1 MWLLL
6 RTTSTRWFS
15 LVPKINVLSKNIK
28 NIFFFFFSI
37 KFFNF
42 YSSRRTMYITWECFC
57 NVIFQ
62 SYAIS
67 LIFFSVPHCMNA
79 YLEYSSCSEFFWSV
93 PLSMPN
99 LLLSGDFHFIC
110 TIFSFNI
117 FKTVQQSITVKI
129 I

>member
-1 MWLLL
+1 
-6 RTTSTRWFS
+6 
-15 LVPKINVLSKNIK
+15 
-28 NIFFFFFSI
+28 
-37 KFFNF
+37 
-42 YSSRRTMYITWECFC
+42 MYITGECFC

-79 YLEYSSCSEFFWSV
+79 YLEHFSCSEFFWSV
-93 PLSMPN
+93 PLSMLN
-99 LLLSGDFHFIC
+99 VLLSGDFHFIL

-129 I
+129 MQ